1 MADDF
6 DEFYAGTYRRV
17 LGQLYAMVGRR
28 GEAED
33 AVQEAYTRAWQR
45 WARLRGYADPEAWV
59 RTVAY
64 RVAVS
69 SWRRA
74 VNRLTAQRR
83 HGPPDDVPGLGPDL
97 VALTV
102 ALRRLT
108 PEHRRALVLHY
119 VAGLSVDDIARETG
133 TRPGTVKSRLS
144 RGRDAL
150 RAELGEEA
158 VQDA

>member
-1 MADDF
+1 MPDDF

-17 LGQLYAMVGRR
+17 QGQLYAMIGRP

-33 AVQEAYTRAWQR
+33 AVQEAYLRAWQR
-45 WARLRGYADPEAWV
+45 WSRLRGYADPEAWV

-74 VNRLTAQRR
+74 VNRITAHRR

-97 VALTV
+97 VALG
-102 ALRRLT
+102 AAMARLT
-108 PEHRRALVLHY
+108 PDQRRVLVLHY
-119 VAGLSVDDIARETG
+119 VVGLSVEDVARETG
-133 TRPGTVKSRLS
+133 ARPGTVKSRLS
-144 RGRDAL
+144 RGREAL

-158 VQDA
+158 IQDA